1 MRIVFEKV
9 LVANRGEI
17 ALRVVRAC
25 RELGLKTVGVFS
37 DADRNLLHLR
47 YVDQKVS
54 LGGDSPGQTYL
65 DVEKIIQACRLTR
78 AEAVHPGYGFLSE
91 NVVFAERLAEEG
103 ITFIGPGV
111 DVLKTMKNKH
121 TAKQK
126 LADAGVPVVPGSL
139 EPVVDCDHA
148 RLVSEET
155 GFPLLIKAS
164 LGGGGRGIRVVR
176 DEQELKN
183 AFTSACREASLAFGS
198 GEVYIEK
205 LMERA
210 RHVEVQILA
219 DTKGSIIHLG
229 ERECSLQRR
238 RQKILEE
245 SPSPGISAELREK
258 ILSAA
263 IQAARA
269 LGYTSCGTFEFL
281 VSEEGDFYFM
291 ELNARVQVEHPVTE
305 MVTGVDVV
313 REQIRL
319 AGGGSLCLAQKD
331 VSFKGHALEMRI
343 NAENP
348 SRNFIPTPGM
358 VKLFDIPRGP
368 GIRVDSH
375 CYSGYQIPSFYD
387 SLIAKL
393 VVWDVDRPFA
403 VRRAMEALQSFTV
416 EGVPTTIPFHL
427 KIMQN
432 EDFSR
437 GLFHTRFLEEE
448 VSG

>member
-1 MRIVFEKV
+1 MI
-9 LVANRGEI
+9 ANRGEI

-25 RELGLKTVGVFS
+25 RELGLKTVGIFS
-37 DADRNLLHLR
+37 DADRNLLHLHF
-47 YVDQKVS
+47 VDQKVS
-54 LGGDSPGQTYL
+54 LGGDAPSQTYL
-65 DVEKIIQACRLTR
+65 NVEKIIEACRLTR
-78 AEAVHPGYGFLSE
+78 SDAVHPGYGFLSE
-91 NVVFAERLAEEG
+91 NVAFVERLAEEG

-126 LADAGVPVVPGSL
+126 LSDAGVPVVPGSL
-139 EPVVDCDHA
+139 EPVSDCDQA
-148 RLVSEET
+148 RLMSEQT

-176 DEQELKN
+176 DEQELEN
-183 AFTSACREASLAFGS
+183 AFSSACREASLAFGS

-210 RHVEVQILA
+210 RHVEVQVLA
-219 DTKGSIIHLG
+219 DTKGSTIHLG

-245 SPSPGISAELREK
+245 APSPGIAPELREK
-258 ILSAA
+258 ILDAA
-263 IQAARA
+263 VKASQA
-269 LGYTSCGTFEFL
+269 LGYTSCGTLEFL
-281 VSEEGDFYFM
+281 VNEEGEFYFM

-305 MVTGVDVV
+305 MVTGVDIV

-319 AGGGSLCLAQKD
+319 AAGGSLGMKQED

-343 NAENP
+343 NAEDP
-348 SRNFIPTPGM
+348 FRNFIPTPGT
-358 VKLFDIPRGP
+358 VKIFDIPRGP

-375 CYSGYQIPSFYD
+375 CYSGYRIPSYYD

-393 VVWDVDRPFA
+393 VVWDVDRSFA

-432 EDFSR
+432 EDFAR